1 VSLIKSVSGIRGIIG
16 GVAGENLTPVDI
28 ISFVSAYGHFLKKET
43 EAPTVAIGRD
53 GRISGLLVKNL
64 AISTLQSLGIN
75 VIDLD
80 YSTTPSVE
88 MYVKSAGADGGIIIT
103 ASHNPAE
110 WNALKFLN
118 GLGEFISQEMGE
130 AVKQMA
136 ESREQGMVYSD
147 AFHLGKVVVAH
158 DAIQKHVDAILAH
171 PLIDASLIRKAGFTA
186 VADTINSTGSISIPV
201 LLEVLGVK
209 VTLING
215 DVTGNFAHNPEP
227 LPEHLTELCQA
238 VMDQKA
244 DIGISTDPDVDR
256 LALVDEHGKFFGEEY
271 TLVCAAD
278 YVLQHKKGPVVS
290 NLSSSL
296 ALRDLAETYGV
307 ACHYA
312 PVGEVH
318 VVKKMKEVQAVIG
331 GEGNGGVIDP
341 ELHYGRD
348 ALIGIA
354 LILMHLS
361 SSKKTLSQLK
371 QKYSSYVMVKDKIK
385 FDPSKSAQAL
395 LDKVAAHFKSYEL
408 DVQDGLK
415 VMLPDSWVQ
424 LRKSNTEPI
433 IRIYSEAKTPEAAK
447 VLVEEV
453 KSLL

>member
-1 VSLIKSVSGIRGIIG
+1 MSLIKSVSGIRGTIG
-16 GVAGENLTPVDI
+16 GVAGENLTPIDI
-28 ISFVSAYGHFLKKET
+28 VSFVSAYGHFLKKET
-43 EAPTVAIGRD
+43 PVPTVVIGRD
-53 GRISGLLVKNL
+53 GRISGALVKSL
-64 AISTLQSLGIN
+64 AINTLQSLGIH

-88 MYVKSAGADGGIIIT
+88 MYVKSSDSHGGIIIT

-118 GLGEFISQEMGE
+118 HLGEFISQEMGE
-130 AVKQMA
+130 AVKQRA
-136 ESREQGMVYSD
+136 ESREQSVIYSD
-147 AFHLGKVVVAH
+147 AFHLGKVVAAN

-171 PLIDASLIRKAGFTA
+171 PLIDAALIRESGFTA

-201 LLEVLGVK
+201 LLEALGVK

-215 DVTGNFAHNPEP
+215 DITGNFAHNPEP

-238 VMDQKA
+238 VVVQKA
-244 DIGISTDPDVDR
+244 DLGISTDPDVDR

-278 YVLQHKKGPVVS
+278 FVLQNKKGPVVS

-296 ALRDLAETYGV
+296 ALKDLADTYGV
-307 ACHYA
+307 PCHYA

-318 VVKKMKEVQAVIG
+318 VVKKMKEVGAVIG

-354 LILMHLS
+354 MILMHMAT
-361 SSKKTLSQLK
+361 SKKPLSQLK
-371 QKYSSYVMVKDKIK
+371 QKYSHYVMVKDKIT

-395 LDKVAAHFKSYEL
+395 LDKVASHFSKHEL
-408 DVQDGLK
+408 NTQDGLK
-415 VMLPDSWVQ
+415 VVMPESWVQ

-433 IRIYSEAKTPEAAK
+433 IRIYSEAKSMEAAQA
-447 VLVEEV
+447 LVREV
-453 KSLL
+453 KALL

>member
-1 VSLIKSVSGIRGIIG
+1 MPLIKSVSGIRGTIG
-16 GVAGENLTPVDI
+16 GVAGENLTPIDI
-28 ISFVSAYGHFLKKET
+28 VSFVSAYGHFLKEVT
-43 EAPTVAIGRD
+43 PNLTVVIGRD
-53 GRISGLLVKNL
+53 GRISGALVKSL
-64 AISTLQSLGIN
+64 AISTLQSMGID

-88 MYVKSAGADGGIIIT
+88 MYVKTSGAHGGIIIT

-118 GLGEFISQEMGE
+118 HLGEFISQEMGE
-130 AVKQMA
+130 AVKQKA
-136 ESREQGMVYSD
+136 ESREQGVIYVD
-147 AFHLGKVVVAH
+147 AFHLGKVVSAS
-158 DAIQKHVDAILAH
+158 DAILKHVDAIIAH
-171 PLIDASLIRKAGFTA
+171 PLIDRDLIRKAGFTV

-201 LLEVLGVK
+201 LLEALGVK
-209 VTLING
+209 VSLING

-238 VMDQKA
+238 VIDQKA
-244 DIGISTDPDVDR
+244 DLGISTDPDVDR
-256 LALVDEHGKFFGEEY
+256 LALVDEHGKFFGEEF

-296 ALRDLAETYGV
+296 ALKDLADSYGV
-307 ACHYA
+307 PCHYA

-318 VVKKMKEVQAVIG
+318 VVKKMKEVGAVIG

-354 LILMHLS
+354 LILMHLA
-361 SSKKTLSQLK
+361 SSKKSLSQLK
-371 QKYSSYVMVKDKIK
+371 QKYSTYVMVKDKIT
-385 FDPSKSAQAL
+385 FDPSKSAQGL

-415 VMLPDSWVQ
+415 VILPDSWVQ

-433 IRIYSEAKTPEAAK
+433 IRIYSEAKTLEDAK
-447 VLVEEV
+447 TLVEEV
-453 KSLL
+453 KALL